1 MTHDVVALLERAPTL
16 RGMTRALVQAGPEL
30 QVRAVAGGAVVQL
43 RDGSGRMVAAVQ
55 AAQRLA
61 SSSEAD
67 RLLAEGIADDLP
79 AQPWWVE
86 ARGAETGPGGVD
98 TARAVRR
105 FADALV
111 SEFGGLVWEPE
122 SRLDRDDSLLAG
134 ATDHP
139 AITRATD
146 RVALAVQDRPVV
158 PLSTWL
164 VDAVAEHAKEGR
176 AFQLVTPSGSRI
188 THALRSV
195 LGNPMARWVAR
206 APDGRYYDGF
216 SGVPLAW
223 NEEAGF
229 VRDTTAAPEDVPH
242 SAFRGAEENQGNQIL
257 VDLKVLNPADAGLR
271 LGRSVEFLSQTLAGS
286 VPALWG
292 TGEPATLAWDTAD
305 LTALARERAPESSWF
320 LFTGPPDALRTAPA
334 RPFSGTLLVTRVP
347 EGVKESI
354 TLAVGHPP
362 GEEPDLSVLSAL
374 VEEFNSRGVL
384 QTISVH
390 RRTGRPDLGYEA
402 RRSGPSLPI
411 GLGIGVEGVA
421 SIGSERALAA
431 PVPAVPVGPPLT
443 HAVWY
448 RIGDGTEADSHERL
462 RTLMAH
468 LHPGGF
474 PAARQRTG
482 G

>member
-61 SSSEAD
+61 LSSEAD

-86 ARGAETGPGGVD
+86 ARGAETGQGGAD
-98 TARAVRR
+98 TARAVRG

-111 SEFGGLVWEPE
+111 AKFGGLVWEPE
-122 SRLDRDDSLLAG
+122 RRLDRGDPLLAG

-139 AITRATD
+139 AITLVTE

-164 VDAVAEHAKEGR
+164 VDAVAEHAKKGR
-176 AFQLVTPSGSRI
+176 AFQMVTPSGSRI

-195 LGNPMARWVAR
+195 LGNPMARWVAQ

-216 SGVPLAW
+216 SGVPLTWHAD
-223 NEEAGF
+223 AGF
-229 VRDTTAAPEDVPH
+229 VRDTTTAPEDVPQPA
-242 SAFRGAEENQGNQIL
+242 SRKAEEAQGTQIL
-257 VDLKVLNPADAGLR
+257 VDLKVLNPTDTGLR
-271 LGRSVEFLSQTLAGS
+271 LGRAVEFLSQTLAGS

-292 TGEPATLAWDTAD
+292 PGEPTTLAWDTAD
-305 LTALARERAPESSWF
+305 LTALARKRAPGSSWF
-320 LFTGPPDALRTAPA
+320 VFTGSPNALPTEPV

-362 GEEPDLSVLSAL
+362 GEEPDLSGLATL
-374 VEEFNSRGVL
+374 VEEFTARGVL
-384 QTISVH
+384 QTMSVH

-431 PVPAVPVGPPLT
+431 PVPAIPFGPPLT

-448 RIGDGTEADSHERL
+448 RIGDGTEAESQERF
-462 RTLMAH
+462 RALMAH
-468 LHPGGF
+468 LRPGGS
-474 PAARQRTG
+474 PAAGQRADG
-482 G
+482 